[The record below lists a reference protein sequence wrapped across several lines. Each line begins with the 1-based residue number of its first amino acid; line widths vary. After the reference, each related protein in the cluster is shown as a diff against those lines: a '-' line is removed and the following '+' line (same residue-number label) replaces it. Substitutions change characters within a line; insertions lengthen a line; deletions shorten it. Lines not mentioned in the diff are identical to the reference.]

1 MNEKEFSLK
10 PFGLGIPEVLLPRS
24 GLDLPRWAVVACD
37 QYSSEKEYWER
48 VRDFVGEKPSTLNLI
63 FPECYLEDEDAQ
75 ERIQKIYAAMDLYLS
90 QGFLESPGKGFVLVE
105 RSTPYV
111 ASPRLG
117 LLALLDLERYDYRE
131 GSRSLIRPT
140 EGTIL
145 SRLPP
150 RMAIRRAAALEL
162 PHVMVLVDDP
172 EQTLVEALYRRREYY
187 PRLYDFE
194 LMEGGG
200 HARSWLLNDA
210 ASLALV
216 DSALRKLA
224 DPEAFAR
231 RHGSDHPL
239 LFAVGDGNHS
249 LATAKAIWEEL
260 KQEIGGMPGSASEKE
275 ELLENHPARYALA
288 EIVNI
293 HNAGLPFHPIHRL
306 LFNLDTRDFFAALEA
321 EGVELIQLPDASQ
334 AFRRCDEADPESAH
348 RIAWVIQGR
357 AGLLRFTA
365 PQAKLAVGSLQ
376 NFLDRY
382 LKTRPGC
389 GIDYIHGSGS
399 LLSLASKPGSM
410 GLYCPPVDKAS
421 FFSTI
426 VRDGVMSRKSFSM
439 GEAPEKRFYI
449 EARHIKNGY

>member
-1 MNEKEFSLK
+1 MKKQDFNLEA
-10 PFGLGIPEVLLPRS
+10 FGVGIPEVLLPRAE
-24 GLDLPRWAVVACD
+24 LDLGTWAVVACD

-48 VRDFVGEKPSTLNLI
+48 VRDFVGQKPSTLNLI

-75 ERIQKIYAAMDLYLS
+75 ERIERIHAAMDLYLNK
-90 QGFLESPGKGFVLVE
+90 GYLESPGKGFVLVE

-117 LLALLDLERYDYRE
+117 LLVLLDLERYDFSE
-131 GSRSLIRPT
+131 GTKSLIRPT

-172 EQTLVEALYRRREYY
+172 GGTLVEALYKRKEYY

-200 HARSWLLNDA
+200 HARSWLLNDK
-210 ASLALV
+210 ASLDLIG
-216 DSALRKLA
+216 SALRNLA
-224 DPEAFAR
+224 DPEAFAL
-231 RHGSDHPL
+231 RHGSDEPL

-249 LATAKAIWEEL
+249 LATAKAIWEEVKAEL
-260 KQEIGGMPGSASEKE
+260 HDSALTDSEKGN
-275 ELLENHPARYALA
+275 LYRKHPARYALA

-306 LFNLDTRDFFAALEA
+306 LFNLDVGDFFATLKA
-321 EGVELIQLPDASQ
+321 EGVELLHLPDANQ
-334 AFRRCDEADPESAH
+334 AFNRCDEADPESAH
-348 RIAWVIQGR
+348 RIAWVMRDR
-357 AGLLRFTA
+357 AGLMRFTA

-399 LLSLASKPGSM
+399 LLSLASRPGSL

-426 VRDGVMSRKSFSM
+426 VRDGVMPRKSFSM

-449 EARHIKNGY
+449 EARRIKNGF